1 MYGFFVD
8 FEMFNINFEL
18 DFRNFIYHSYKE
30 VYRLFNNFWGVGFKK
45 KKKHEML

>member
-18 DFRNFIYHSYKE
+18 EILEISFIIPIKRCTDFSIIFGG
-30 VYRLFNNFWGVGFKK
+30 LDLKK
-45 KKKHEML
+45 KKKT